1 MTVAVRCDVRQCGL
15 LCKQLMKIVDVVDVE
30 VDADSQ
36 NELIANMNTG
46 GDIDGDRVVRI
57 TR

>member
-1 MTVAVRCDVRQCGL
+1 
-15 LCKQLMKIVDVVDVE
+15 LMKIVDVVDVE
-30 VDADSQ
+30 VEVDPQ

-46 GDIDGDRVVRI
+46 GYVDGDRILRI